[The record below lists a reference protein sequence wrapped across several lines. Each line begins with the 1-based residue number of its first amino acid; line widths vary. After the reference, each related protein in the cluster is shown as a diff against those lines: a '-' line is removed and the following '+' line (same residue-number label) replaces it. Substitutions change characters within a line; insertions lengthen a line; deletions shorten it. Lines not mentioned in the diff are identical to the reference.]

1 MKKVAGTLRLDL
13 AAYREMAAFAQFAS
27 DLDASTQRQLARGE
41 RLVELL
47 KQGQY
52 APMPFEQQVLVIF
65 AATKGFMDEVPV
77 DKVSDYEKGIIDFF
91 ESEKKDVM
99 EELRASGKLDD
110 SVVSGFESGIQTF
123 NERFLG

>member
-1 MKKVAGTLRLDL
+1 MQ
-13 AAYREMAAFAQFAS
+13 AFAQFAS

-77 DKVSDYEKGIIDFF
+77 DKVGEYETGLIDFF
-91 ESEKKDVM
+91 GAEKQDVLD
-99 EELRASGKLDD
+99 ELRASGKLDD
-110 SVVSGFESGIQTF
+110 GVVSGFESGINAF
-123 NERFLG
+123 NERFNA

>member
-1 MKKVAGTLRLDL
+1 MKKIAGTLRLDL
-13 AAYREMAAFAQFAS
+13 AAYREMQAFAQFAS

-52 APMPFEQQVLVIF
+52 VPMPFEQQVLVIY

-77 DKVSDYEKGIIDFF
+77 NRVGDYETGLIDFF
-91 ESEKKDVM
+91 ESEKKEVM
-99 EELRASGKLDD
+99 EELRSSKSLDD
-110 SVVSGFESGIQTF
+110 SIVSGFTQGIESF
-123 NERFLG
+123 NQCFLA